1 MAQVRA
7 AAVADLLEHLVHRI
21 QGISFARGLK
31 PAQWVALRYLAR
43 ANESARNV
51 TRFAQ
56 FHATSKSAASQ
67 TLGVLV
73 KKGLVKAQPDP
84 DDPRIKTLSLTA
96 RGKRLIQDN
105 PLGGL
110 VDVLEGLQPEQL
122 EHFADVLEVLVKWTL
137 ESQASSD

>member
-1 MAQVRA
+1 MAQARA
-7 AAVADLLEHLVHRI
+7 AAIADLLEHLVHRI

-67 TLGVLV
+67 TLGVLIE
-73 KKGLVKAQPDP
+73 KGFVKAQPDP
-84 DDPRIKTLSLTA
+84 EDPRIKTLSLTA

-105 PLGGL
+105 PLNGM
-110 VDVLEGLQPEQL
+110 VEVLEGLDAQQL
-122 EHFADVLEVLVKWTL
+122 EQFADTVEVLVTWTL
-137 ESQASSD
+137 KS

>member
-56 FHATSKSAASQ
+56 LIDLIRPSRDQLKEAATLYRLAF
-67 TLGVLV
+67 LGMPVHIV
-73 KKGLVKAQPDP
+73 
-84 DDPRIKTLSLTA
+84 
-96 RGKRLIQDN
+96 N
-105 PLGGL
+105 
-110 VDVLEGLQPEQL
+110 
-122 EHFADVLEVLVKWTL
+122 
-137 ESQASSD
+137 

>member
-7 AAVADLLEHLVHRI
+7 AAIADLLEHLVHRI

-67 TLGVLV
+67 TLGVLI
-73 KKGLVKAQPDP
+73 KKGFVKAQPDP
-84 DDPRIKTLSLTA
+84 DDPRVKTLSLTA
-96 RGKRLIQDN
+96 RGKRLILDN
-105 PLGGL
+105 PLNGL
-110 VDVLEGLQPEQL
+110 VEVLEGLEEKQL
-122 EHFADVLEVLVKWTL
+122 EQFAGTLESLVKWTL
-137 ESQASSD
+137 QSQKAAD